1 MLSVPSWLLL
11 VPPASPPA
19 GDPGPLISRSSDET
33 QLKTVLWPF
42 DQPVNQLHSAKK
54 QYQKGSTSQLS
65 DQSIIWPESNTCSE
79 LKPVWW
85 LSDQGTIS
93 KKQYQK
99 VWNVFLSQYSL
110 IEGIGAV
117 SGMLTSSVSSS
128 HAFLWLCTVYNC
140 TLLSHCTLYRYIHRY
155 YRQRYM
161 DGHDDT
167 RMMVKVVW
175 MRLGDMICW
184 WYMMIIRGWYC
195 VLTM

>member
-19 GDPGPLISRSSDET
+19 GDLGPLISRSSDQT
-33 QLKTVLWPF
+33 QLKTVLRPF

-65 DQSIIWPESNTCSE
+65 DQSIIWSESTTCSE

-85 LSDQGTIS
+85 PSDQGTRREPAGS

-117 SGMLTSSVSSS
+117 SGLLTSSVSSS
-128 HAFLWLCTVYNC
+128 HASDSVQCTIAP
-140 TLLSHCTLYRYIHRY
+140 SFHCTCALYTVQIHT
-155 YRQRYM
+155 QI
-161 DGHDDT
+161 
-167 RMMVKVVW
+167 
-175 MRLGDMICW
+175 L
-184 WYMMIIRGWYC
+184 
-195 VLTM
+195 